1 MEEILCKGGRMNSNR
16 LYFII
21 SIPEELRYKFVNFLY
36 NINAVN
42 RDKEPAIT
50 IESIYTNKY
59 VAIPKIT
66 KEGDDGE

>member
-1 MEEILCKGGRMNSNR
+1 MEDNLCKDGIMNNNR

-21 SIPEELRYKFVNFLY
+21 SIPEEFKDKFVNFLY

-50 IESIYTNKY
+50 IINT
-59 VAIPKIT
+59 
-66 KEGDDGE
+66 